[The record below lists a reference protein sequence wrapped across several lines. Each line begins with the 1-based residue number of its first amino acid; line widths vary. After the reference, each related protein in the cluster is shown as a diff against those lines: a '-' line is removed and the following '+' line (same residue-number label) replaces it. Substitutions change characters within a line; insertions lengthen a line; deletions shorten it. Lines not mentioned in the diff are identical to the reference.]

1 MSDPETE
8 DQFYEVE
15 AITDYRYNK
24 GNHEFHVKW
33 LEFPEDKNSWEP
45 LSNLDCPFRIFE
57 YFRNRYNKNCNS
69 TETQVDTNDGK
80 PDSFLNIFE
89 HRGTPISNEKEPFN
103 SANPR
108 ISFEI
113 VKIDINTQKAEISFE
128 GSSQHQELDLAD
140 LIKFS
145 PSKVNQYLL
154 DHPNN
159 ENQK

>member
-15 AITDYRYNK
+15 AITDYRFNK
-24 GNHEFHVKW
+24 GKHEFRVKW

-57 YFRNRYNKNCNS
+57 HFRNKYNQNCNS
-69 TETQVDTNDGK
+69 IETQTDANDGARE
-80 PDSFLNIFE
+80 SFISIFE
-89 HRGTPISNEKEPFN
+89 HRGTPISNEKEKFN

-113 VKIDINTQKAEISFE
+113 IKIDINTQKAEISFG
-128 GSSQHQELDLAD
+128 GSNQHLELDLSA
-140 LIKFS
+140 LIKIS

-159 ENQK
+159 DNQK